1 MLCKRDV
8 FRTVPLHVHFS
19 VSKHKLT
26 VEKRGGPHPGG
37 KIVGKGL
44 GKMILLLLV
53 IDTVH
58 QIPPPRFWARA
69 WINSQSL
76 SHQVPHVFWD
86 KRLIKMAESL
96 SPSTTG
102 KILGQKPD

>member
-1 MLCKRDV
+1 M
-8 FRTVPLHVHFS
+8 
-19 VSKHKLT
+19 
-26 VEKRGGPHPGG
+26 EKRGGPRPGG

-53 IDTVH
+53 IDTAH

-102 KILGQKPD
+102 KILDKSLIKMAVSVSKFSRQDSETKA